1 MKNMRKSLGQV
12 TVCLRKIQGSFSCNF
27 SSSPWGS
34 CQEKQDHG
42 NSDRKCG
49 HILSCVS
56 LLKRPNCI
64 THPHRRF
71 SFEPIIN
78 TDSFSLI
85 TTKKQCRCFITLMYY
100 VTIIFNAQAH
110 HFNLLLPWG
119 NFCSA
124 LLYYQ
129 ATKKL
134 EVDLTHIQKTEEV
147 LLSYFMAI
155 YN

>member
-1 MKNMRKSLGQV
+1 MRKSLGQV
-12 TVCLRKIQGSFSCNF
+12 TVCLRKIQRSLSCNF
-27 SSSPWGS
+27 SSQTPWGS
-34 CQEKQDHG
+34 CQEKQDHE

-49 HILSCVS
+49 HIISCAS

-64 THPHRRF
+64 THPHRIGSVLSRL
-71 SFEPIIN
+71 STLIH
-78 TDSFSLI
+78 SHCMI

-119 NFCSA
+119 NFCSI

-134 EVDLTHIQKTEEV
+134 EVDLTHILKTEEV
-147 LLSYFMAI
+147 LLSYFLAI